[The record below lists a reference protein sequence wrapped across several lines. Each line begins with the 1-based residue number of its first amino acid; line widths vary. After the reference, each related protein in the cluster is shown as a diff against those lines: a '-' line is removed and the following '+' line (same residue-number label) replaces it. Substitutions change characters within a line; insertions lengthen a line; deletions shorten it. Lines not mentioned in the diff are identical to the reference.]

1 VTIYPRVA
9 HARGPVYEA
18 RHIKRR
24 TLVSV
29 RKRRTQAELA
39 AFEGALVD
47 IVLAE
52 APMTVRQVYYQAV
65 SRALCDKT
73 EAAYDAVGRAL
84 LVARRDGRLPY
95 CTIADSTRWM
105 RKPATYDNL
114 DAALLECARTYRRA
128 LWNEQ
133 TAYVE
138 VWLEKDALSGV
149 LVPVTDKYDVPLMT
163 VRGYASES
171 FLASAAEVIAAVGK
185 PTYLYYFGDH
195 DPSGVDIPVVV
206 ERRLRAMAPGA
217 DFHFECVAVT
227 QAQIDRRPTKKSDS
241 RARKFIGES
250 VEVDAIPPAD
260 LRGLVEA
267 CIKQHLDPEVYGNT
281 LIIEDA
287 ERATARLLTDRLK
300 SQRETRGWGVDVY
313 P

>member
-1 VTIYPRVA
+1 
-9 HARGPVYEA
+9 
-18 RHIKRR
+18 
-24 TLVSV
+24 V

-39 AFEGALVD
+39 AFESALVE
-47 IVLAE
+47 IVLAD

-84 LVARRDGRLPY
+84 LVARRDERLPY
-95 CTIADSTRWM
+95 WTIADSTRWM
-105 RKPATYDNL
+105 RKPATYNNL
-114 DAALLECARTYRRA
+114 DAALLECAKTYRRA

-133 TAYVE
+133 DAYVE

-149 LVPVTDKYDVPLMT
+149 LVPVTEKYDVPLMT

-217 DFHFECVAVT
+217 EIHFERVAVT
-227 QAQIDRRPTKKSDS
+227 PQQIESMQLPTRPTKKTDS
-241 RARKFIGES
+241 RSRNFIGES
-250 VEVDAIPPAD
+250 VEVDAIPPTD
-260 LRGLVEA
+260 LRELVEA
-267 CIKQHLDPEVYGNT
+267 CIKQHLDPEVYRKT
-281 LIIEDA
+281 LIVEAA
-287 ERATARLLTDRLK
+287 ERATATLITDTLK
-300 SQRETRGWGVDVY
+300 SQRVMAVRA
-313 P
+313 